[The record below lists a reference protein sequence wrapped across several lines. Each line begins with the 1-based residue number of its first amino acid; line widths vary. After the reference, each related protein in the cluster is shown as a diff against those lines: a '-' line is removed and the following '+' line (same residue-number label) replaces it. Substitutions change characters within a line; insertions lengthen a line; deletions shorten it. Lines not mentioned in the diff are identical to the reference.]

1 MTSEAFRILRAA
13 GRVPAHWKNGGGVTR
28 EIVASPGTAPG
39 EATGGAEGVA
49 TGGAAD
55 AFDWRVSLADVTED
69 GPFSVFP
76 GVDRTLTVVEG
87 AGMDLMVGGEHH
99 IVDEPYWPHDFPGD
113 LETDGRLL
121 AGPVVN
127 LNVMYRRDRT
137 RAEVAVVRGTL
148 RLMAPERGAVLA
160 VALEDGA
167 VIDGTD
173 TELGRYDAV
182 LLHSRRTPCVLRTQ
196 GYAALITFTGHGPGG
211 R

>member
-13 GRVPAHWKNGGGVTR
+13 GRAQVPWKNGGGVTR
-28 EIVASPGTAPG
+28 EIAASPG
-39 EATGGAEGVA
+39 
-49 TGGAAD
+49 AA
-55 AFDWRVSLADVTED
+55 AGTFDWRVSLADVTED
-69 GPFSVFP
+69 GPFSAFP

-87 AGMDLMVGGEHH
+87 AGMDLMVDGEHH

-113 LETDGRLL
+113 VETDGRLL

-148 RLMAPERGAVLA
+148 RLMAPEGGAVLA

-173 TELGRYDAV
+173 TGLGCYDAV
-182 LLHSRRTPCVLRTQ
+182 LLHGRASCVLRTQ
-196 GYAALITFTGHGPGG
+196 GWAALITLTGHGPGG

>member
-13 GRVPAHWKNGGGVTR
+13 GRVPAPWKNGGGVTR
-28 EIVASPGTAPG
+28 EIAASPG
-39 EATGGAEGVA
+39 
-49 TGGAAD
+49 AAAG
-55 AFDWRVSLADVTED
+55 AFDWRVSLADVTGD

-87 AGMDLMVGGEHH
+87 AGMDLMVDGEHH

-113 LETDGRLL
+113 VETGGRLL

-137 RAEVAVVRGTL
+137 RAEMAVVRGTL
-148 RLMAPERGAVLA
+148 RLMAPEGGTVLA

-173 TELGRYDAV
+173 TGLGRYDAV
-182 LLHSRRTPCVLRTQ
+182 LLHGRAPCVLRTQ
-196 GYAALITFTGHGPGG
+196 GYAALITLTGQGPGS

>member
-13 GRVPAHWKNGGGVTR
+13 GRTQTPWKNGGGVTR
-28 EIVASPGTAPG
+28 EIAASPGA
-39 EATGGAEGVA
+39 ATD
-49 TGGAAD
+49 T
-55 AFDWRVSLADVTED
+55 FDWRVSLADVTVD

-76 GVDRTLTVVEG
+76 GVDRTLTVVQG

-148 RLMAPERGAVLA
+148 RLTAPEGGSVLA

-167 VIDGTD
+167 VVDGTD
-173 TELGRYDAV
+173 TGLDCYDAV
-182 LLHSRRTPCVLRTQ
+182 LLRGPAPCVLRTQ
-196 GYAALITFTGHGPGG
+196 GYAALITLAARRP
-211 R
+211 

>member
-1 MTSEAFRILRAA
+1 MTAEAFRILRAA
-13 GRVPAHWKNGGGVTR
+13 GRTTAAWKNGGGTTR
-28 EIVASPGTAPG
+28 EIAASPG
-39 EATGGAEGVA
+39 ATTE
-49 TGGAAD
+49 
-55 AFDWRVSLADVTED
+55 AFDWRVSLADVAAD

-113 LETDGRLL
+113 LDTDGRLL
-121 AGPVVN
+121 AGPVMN

-137 RAEVAVVRGTL
+137 RAETAVVRGTL
-148 RLMAPERGAVLA
+148 RLMAPEGGAVLA

-182 LLHSRRTPCVLRTQ
+182 SVRGRAPVVLRTQ
-196 GYAALITFTGHGPGG
+196 GYAALVTLSGYEPGIQ
-211 R
+211 